1 MGLYG
6 NLLNPCPRCNGE
18 LFGYRSH
25 DGDEFMNSCLHQCLQ
40 CARLFQ
46 RSTDGS
52 FRVWGGRVAPVDLI
66 AS

>member
-6 NLLNPCPRCNGE
+6 NLLKPCPHCNGE

-25 DGDEFMNSCLHQCLQ
+25 DGDEFMESCLHQCLQ
-40 CARLFQ
+40 FARLFQ

-52 FRVWGGRVAPVDLI
+52 FRVWAGRVAPGDLI

>member
-18 LFGYRSH
+18 LFEYRSH
-25 DGDEFMNSCLHQCLQ
+25 DGDDFMDAYVHQGIQ

-46 RSTDGS
+46 RSLNGS
-52 FRVWGGRVAPVDLI
+52 FQAWGGRVSPADLT
-66 AS
+66 SS